1 MYEILNYLN
10 LDHYSATR
18 SLILPSFMASSLSLG
33 DIEKIKSSTQVTSV
47 SINSDASISTVDY
60 LDENGNLIGRQKI
73 M

>member
-10 LDHYSATR
+10 LDHYSETR

-33 DIEKIKSSTQVTSV
+33 DIEKIKSSTQVTSI
-47 SINSDASISTVDY
+47 SINPDKNIFTVDY
-60 LDENGNLIGRQKI
+60 LNENGICLGRQKI

>member
-10 LDHYSATR
+10 LDHYSETR

-60 LDENGNLIGRQKI
+60 LEENGNLIGRQKI